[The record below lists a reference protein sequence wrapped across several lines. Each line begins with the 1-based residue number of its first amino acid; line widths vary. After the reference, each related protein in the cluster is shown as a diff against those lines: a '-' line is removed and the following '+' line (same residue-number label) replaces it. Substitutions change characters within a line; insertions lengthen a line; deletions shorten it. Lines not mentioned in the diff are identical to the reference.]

1 MQAEMYKIGS
11 IGKGFVAIMA
21 RPSLEADAPASI
33 VNIARLGI
41 QQVVSLLEPSEARNL
56 GLHSEREQVK
66 AHSMGFTSFPI
77 PDMGLPPSVE
87 EYAQLAK
94 MLFNQVS
101 AGVNTLIHCH
111 AGIGRSVYWFREYC
125 CTVIWTR
132 NRLLPMPP
140 GCVVFGFLKPPHRSS
155 G

>member
-41 QQVVSLLEPSEARNL
+41 QQVVSLLESSEVRNL

-66 AHSMGFTSFPI
+66 AHAMGFTSFPI
-77 PDMGLPPSVE
+77 PDMGLPP
-87 EYAQLAK
+87 
-94 MLFNQVS
+94 
-101 AGVNTLIHCH
+101 
-111 AGIGRSVYWFREYC
+111 
-125 CTVIWTR
+125 
-132 NRLLPMPP
+132 
-140 GCVVFGFLKPPHRSS
+140 
-155 G
+155 